1 MKVTSLSGEDKV
13 ERDYRDSEECVE
25 ELAKEEIEKI
35 RRKLEAL
42 KVETQEVGAAV
53 EAELERREA
62 KEKKKS

>member
-25 ELAKEEIEKI
+25 ELAKEEIMKI

-42 KVETQEVGAAV
+42 KVETQKIGAAV